1 MPFLF
6 LQNSIWIMFTSF
18 SWLSNNKILLPVL
31 ILLCSGIVFLN
42 SVFGTVVNVLVLGL
56 IGFIFV
62 FYISYRFPR
71 YNIVFLLS
79 TAFLIPF
86 FIKALMLYEIPMG
99 IANEALCLVVIITLI
114 LNKKI
119 SGLKTIPGILII
131 IWIAFQFI
139 ELLNPNAHSREAGL
153 WAIRS
158 LIPMVGV
165 FFIVY
170 SSIETKRDVF
180 VFVGAW
186 LFLGLLAGLYGLYQ
200 ELIGLPNYDYL
211 WASYDERRY
220 ELLFTWGRLRKFS
233 FFFSPSEFGMLMA
246 LTSIAAFIVFFFVK
260 HKAIRV
266 LSGITFIICLWS
278 MMYSGSRTAMLM
290 IPIGFGMFAAIT
302 LHKKVLIAVGCF
314 IIIGAALV
322 LKPTSNQA
330 LFVMS
335 TAFSAADD
343 PSMNVRIM
351 NQNLI
356 RSYIRSQ
363 PLGFGLGSTGDLGM
377 KYSPHTFVGS
387 FPPDSEYVK
396 VAIETGWIGLLLWCV
411 ILAIVFSYGV
421 TVYFKVTDLEWRMI
435 VSFSLVLLF
444 MIIIAQY
451 PQEFFRSQGLTII
464 FSAITGLI
472 AKVDDT
478 NKLK

>member
-186 LFLGLLAGLYGLYQ
+186 
-200 ELIGLPNYDYL
+200 
-211 WASYDERRY
+211 
-220 ELLFTWGRLRKFS
+220 
-233 FFFSPSEFGMLMA
+233 
-246 LTSIAAFIVFFFVK
+246 
-260 HKAIRV
+260 
-266 LSGITFIICLWS
+266 
-278 MMYSGSRTAMLM
+278 
-290 IPIGFGMFAAIT
+290 
-302 LHKKVLIAVGCF
+302 
-314 IIIGAALV
+314 
-322 LKPTSNQA
+322 
-330 LFVMS
+330 
-335 TAFSAADD
+335 
-343 PSMNVRIM
+343 
-351 NQNLI
+351 
-356 RSYIRSQ
+356 
-363 PLGFGLGSTGDLGM
+363 
-377 KYSPHTFVGS
+377 
-387 FPPDSEYVK
+387 
-396 VAIETGWIGLLLWCV
+396 
-411 ILAIVFSYGV
+411 
-421 TVYFKVTDLEWRMI
+421 
-435 VSFSLVLLF
+435 
-444 MIIIAQY
+444 
-451 PQEFFRSQGLTII
+451 
-464 FSAITGLI
+464 
-472 AKVDDT
+472 
-478 NKLK
+478 